1 MTIVHPSRSIRTR
14 CTTAT
19 LLLVLTV
26 LAVLIT
32 LDAIVMPLRPTL
44 DADASG
50 LLRGHDVDLLLMGC
64 GLVLTA
70 GAGFGTWWAV
80 GRVLRPIQAIRG
92 DIDKITANDLGRGL
106 PVPSGS
112 DEIAELVRAANLT
125 FARLEEAVAQQ
136 RGFATLAS
144 HELRNPLAGLRA
156 ELEDALDHPEDSD
169 PRRGL
174 RAALTSVDRLET
186 IVTDLLAQS
195 RVDAAETAVPH
206 ELVDLTEVLVQET
219 ARVNRTAHGVPV
231 RLYVEGHMWIC
242 GSRIQLIRALTN
254 LLGNA
259 RRHAFSSVRL
269 SLTRVGD
276 QAAIAV
282 TDDGPG
288 IPPADRQRVFE
299 RFVRLDD
306 ARRLDAG
313 GSGLGLAIT
322 RDIAH
327 RHGGKLTLEDS
338 VAGARFVLWL
348 PLFGA
353 VAETCADGSAVAH

>member
-32 LDAIVMPLRPTL
+32 LDAIVMPLHPSL
-44 DADASG
+44 SV
-50 LLRGHDVDLLLMGC
+50 RGHDLELLLIGS

-70 GAGFGTWWAV
+70 GAGVGTWWAV
-80 GRVLRPIQAIRG
+80 GRALRPIRAIRG
-92 DIDKITANDLGRGL
+92 DIDKITESDLGRRL
-106 PVPSGS
+106 PVPPGA
-112 DEIAELVRAANLT
+112 DEFAELVRAANLT
-125 FARLEEAVAQQ
+125 FARLEEAVARQ
-136 RGFATLAS
+136 RGFAALAS

-156 ELEDALDHPEDSD
+156 ELEDAIDHPEDTD
-169 PRRGL
+169 PRRSL
-174 RAALTSVDRLET
+174 RAALASVDRLET

-195 RVDAAETAVPH
+195 SVDAADTAVPN
-206 ELVDLTEVLVQET
+206 ELVDLTELLVQET
-219 ARVNRTAHGVPV
+219 ARVNRSGHGVPV

-242 GSRIQLIRALTN
+242 GSRVQLIRGLTN

-259 RRHAFSSVRL
+259 RRHAATSVRL
-269 SLTRVGD
+269 SLTTVGD
-276 QAAIAV
+276 QAAVAV

-313 GSGLGLAIT
+313 GSGLGLTIT

-353 VAETCADGSAVAH
+353 VADTCKDPSAVAG

>member
-44 DADASG
+44 DAEASG
-50 LLRGHDVDLLLMGC
+50 LLLIGS
-64 GLVLTA
+64 GLVLAA

-80 GRVLRPIQAIRG
+80 GRVLRPIHAIRG
-92 DIDKITANDLGRGL
+92 DIDKITADDLGRGL
-106 PVPSGS
+106 PVPPGG
-112 DEIAELVRAANLT
+112 DEFADLVRAANLT
-125 FARLEEAVAQQ
+125 FARLEEAVARQ

-156 ELEDALDHPEDSD
+156 ELEDAIDHPEDTD
-169 PRRGL
+169 PRRSL
-174 RAALTSVDRLET
+174 HAALASVDRLET
-186 IVTDLLAQS
+186 ILTDLLAQS

-206 ELVDLTEVLVQET
+206 ELVDLAGLLVEET
-219 ARVNRTAHGVPV
+219 ARVNRSGHGVPV

-259 RRHAFSSVRL
+259 RRHAVSSVRL
-269 SLTRVGD
+269 SLTTVGD
-276 QAAIAV
+276 QAAVAV

-299 RFVRLDD
+299 RFIRLDD

-313 GSGLGLAIT
+313 GTGLGLAIT

-338 VAGARFVLWL
+338 VAGARFVMWL
-348 PLFGA
+348 PLFGT
-353 VAETCADGSAVAH
+353 VAETCADGSAIAH